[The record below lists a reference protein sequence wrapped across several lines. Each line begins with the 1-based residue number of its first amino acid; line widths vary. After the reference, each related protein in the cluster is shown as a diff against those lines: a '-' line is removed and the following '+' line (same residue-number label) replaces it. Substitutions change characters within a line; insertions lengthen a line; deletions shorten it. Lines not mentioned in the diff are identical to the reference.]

1 MPTLTPRHIL
11 MLLSAFWA
19 GPLLAADLA
28 ILNGRV
34 MDPETGLNAVRH
46 VLIDKGRIIAVS
58 ETPIT
63 ADRVIDAQGLVVAP
77 GFIDLHAHGQ
87 DLISN
92 RFQAA
97 DGVTTALELE
107 IGVWPVRHYYASR
120 KGRNLLNYGTTVS
133 HPVARH
139 AAVMGD
145 EEVSG
150 EQDTYRLQAF
160 ASPSARRPTSD
171 TELDY
176 TLELLREGMA
186 EGALGFGFGIT
197 YTPGASHEEIYRAFA
212 VAAEL
217 KALTFVHVRSAAMMG
232 GDRLAP
238 IQEILASAFATG
250 ASLHIVHLNSSTDTA
265 VKTAMQMIRGA
276 QQRGLDVTTESY
288 PYSAGSTLIQSAL
301 FDNWRANYER
311 LQWSATGERLTETSF
326 DTYRKQGG
334 FVIIHGRSEAH
345 NNWLVAQP
353 DVIVASD
360 GITFALGASH
370 PRGAGTFARI
380 LGHYVREQQAL
391 DLMTALRKMT
401 LLPAQRL
408 EQVAPSMRRKGRVQ
422 VGMDADLTL
431 FDPARVI
438 DRATYENSMQ
448 FSNGIEHVLVGGV
461 PVVAAGKLVE
471 GVFPGQPI
479 YGRLRE

>member
-1 MPTLTPRHIL
+1 
-11 MLLSAFWA
+11 
-19 GPLLAADLA
+19 
-28 ILNGRV
+28 
-34 MDPETGLNAVRH
+34 
-46 VLIDKGRIIAVS
+46 
-58 ETPIT
+58 
-63 ADRVIDAQGLVVAP
+63 
-77 GFIDLHAHGQ
+77 
-87 DLISN
+87 
-92 RFQAA
+92 
-97 DGVTTALELE
+97 
-107 IGVWPVRHYYASR
+107 
-120 KGRNLLNYGTTVS
+120 
-133 HPVARH
+133 
-139 AAVMGD
+139 
-145 EEVSG
+145 
-150 EQDTYRLQAF
+150 
-160 ASPSARRPTSD
+160 
-171 TELDY
+171 
-176 TLELLREGMA
+176 LLREGMA

-217 KALTFVHVRSAAMMG
+217 QALTFVHVRSAAMMG

-288 PYSAGSTLIQSAL
+288 PYAAGSTLIQSAL
-301 FDNWRANYER
+301 FDNWRANYDR

-326 DTYRKQGG
+326 DSYRKQGG

-345 NNWLVAQP
+345 SNWLVAQP

-408 EQVAPSMRRKGRVQ
+408 EQVAPAMRRKGRVQ

-431 FDPARVI
+431 FDAAGVI

-479 YGRLRE
+479 YGHLRE